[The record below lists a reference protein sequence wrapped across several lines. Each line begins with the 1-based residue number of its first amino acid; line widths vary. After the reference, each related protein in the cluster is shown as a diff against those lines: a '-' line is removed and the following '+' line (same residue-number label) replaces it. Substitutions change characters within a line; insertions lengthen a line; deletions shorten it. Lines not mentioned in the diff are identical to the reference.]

1 MKACIHVCD
10 TCYHLQQPAGEEL
23 LERVREAAADSE
35 RATEFEVRAVTCLM
49 ACSQGCNASVQ
60 APDKAGYVVGRFDAS
75 ETSATA
81 IVELME
87 KVLASNSRELGHMDL
102 PGRMARH
109 VIARTPPL
117 EM

>member
-1 MKACIHVCD
+1 MKASIHICD

-23 LERVREAAADSE
+23 LELVRKAAADSD
-35 RATEFEVRAVTCLM
+35 RAGEFEVHAVTCLM

-60 APDKAGYVVGRFDAS
+60 VPGKAGYIAGRFDAS
-75 ETSATA
+75 EASAAA

-109 VIARTPPL
+109 VIARTPPSAD
-117 EM
+117 